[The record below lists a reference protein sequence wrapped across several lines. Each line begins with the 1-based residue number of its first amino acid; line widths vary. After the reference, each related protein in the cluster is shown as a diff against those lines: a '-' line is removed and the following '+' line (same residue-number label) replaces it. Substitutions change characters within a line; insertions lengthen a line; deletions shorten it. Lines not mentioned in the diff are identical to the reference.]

1 MEKRSRREPDSRMHI
16 QKSRLVLA
24 GALAAAVV
32 CIAAAAIYILTGKA
46 SFSGNNPQKDDGSM
60 ESDLMLLSSEPYD
73 SVLLSMH
80 STQTFSEEDFAYCI
94 GGKTVIT
101 SHAVLDTRELA
112 VYLDAVLGSGNEI
125 SCIYLC
131 LDPELLWVH
140 ANQDPRTWESLL
152 ERDLYSYIAAYPH
165 ISFQILL
172 PSPYI
177 DYWLEL
183 GEKKFDTLLDVYH
196 DLVVNMGAYSNVT
209 TFFPGY
215 EYWLMVNP
223 LNFSGSMFDTNE
235 VITQKLFLYT
245 FCDGAYQ
252 ITPANEDFFWNSL
265 RETIQREKNTPTVY
279 PDLSDRCLVFFGDS
293 VLALS
298 PGSFSI
304 PGYIQGLSGAAV
316 YNYAVGGTSAANSF
330 PIAADVFFGDAA
342 GNEELKKDI
351 ESKKLCFI
359 INYGFNDYFSGIS
372 IDNPLDPQDTGTYKG
387 SLRACISR
395 LSSSFPDA
403 SLYLMT
409 PTHTSLFDSG
419 RMVTEPE
426 GDIFPEYIKAAEDVS
441 EEMGL
446 FFIDNYNDFIITS
459 ENLDE
464 YLGDGVH
471 PNEKGR
477 LTIAVRIMEFLSGS
491 QAHTPAK

>member
-1 MEKRSRREPDSRMHI
+1 MRIHKKWLISAG
-16 QKSRLVLA
+16 VLA
-24 GALAAAVV
+24 AVAV
-32 CIAAAAIYILTGKA
+32 CIAAAVIYFLTGKA
-46 SFSGNNPQKDDGSM
+46 SFSGNNPQKDDGRM
-60 ESDLMLLSSEPYD
+60 EADLMLLSSSPYD

-80 STQTFSEEDFAYCI
+80 STEAFSEEDFAYCI

-101 SHAVLDTRELA
+101 SHAILDTRELA
-112 VYLDAVLGSGNEI
+112 AYLDAVLNSGNEI

-131 LDPELLWVH
+131 LDPELLWIC
-140 ANQDPRTWESLL
+140 ADQDPQTWENLL
-152 ERDLYSYIAAYPH
+152 ENDLYSYIAAYPH
-165 ISFQILL
+165 ISFEVLL

-183 GEKKFDTLLDVYH
+183 GKKKLDILLDVYH
-196 DLVVNMGAYSNVT
+196 ALVVNMGAYSNVK
-209 TFFPGY
+209 TFFPGC

-223 LNFSGSMFDTNE
+223 DNFSGSMFDTNE

-245 FCDGAYQ
+245 FCDGVYQ

-265 RETIQREKNTPTVY
+265 RETIQREKSTPTVY

-293 VLALS
+293 VLSLY

-330 PIAADVFFGDAA
+330 PLAVDVFFADAA
-342 GNEELKKDI
+342 GNEALKKDM
-351 ESKKLCFI
+351 ESRELCFI

-372 IDNPLDPQDTGTYKG
+372 IENPLDPQDTGTYKG
-387 SLRACISR
+387 SLRSCVSR
-395 LSSSFPDA
+395 LRASFPDA
-403 SLYLMT
+403 AFIVMS

-419 RMVTEPE
+419 RTVTEPE
-426 GDIFPEYIKAAEDVS
+426 GDAFPEYIRAAEDVS
-441 EEMGL
+441 GEMGL
-446 FFIDNYNDFIITS
+446 YFIDNYNNFVITS

-477 LTIAVRIMEFLSGS
+477 LAIAAKIMEFLSGL
-491 QAHTPAK
+491 